1 MHNPISNK
9 SLKYQKNNK
18 NLMNLYKNN
27 NVNHKKRNR

>member
-1 MHNPISNK
+1 MRNPISNK

-18 NLMNLYKNN
+18 NLN